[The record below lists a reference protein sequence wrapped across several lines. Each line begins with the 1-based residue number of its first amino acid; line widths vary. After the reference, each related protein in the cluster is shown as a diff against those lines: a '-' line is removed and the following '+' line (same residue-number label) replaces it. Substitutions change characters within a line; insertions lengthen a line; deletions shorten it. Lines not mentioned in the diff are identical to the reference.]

1 MTSPQSTP
9 AAHAASTHRDSGS
22 FLRASVR
29 VPRQVVYRTF
39 PSETV
44 VLNLQTGKYHGLNPT
59 AGAMLA
65 ALERGTCV
73 ADAVALLARDY
84 ERPPAELERDLRELC
99 DALLERGLIELDE
112 PPAG

>member
-1 MTSPQSTP
+1 MASPQPTP
-9 AAHAASTHRDSGS
+9 TSQAASEHRDGAS
-22 FLRASVR
+22 FLRASVQ
-29 VPRQVVYRTF
+29 VPRHVVYRTF

-65 ALERGTCV
+65 ALERGACV
-73 ADAVALLARDY
+73 ADAIALLAGDY
-84 ERPPAELERDLRELC
+84 ERPPAELERDVRELC

-112 PPAG
+112 PLPS

>member
-1 MTSPQSTP
+1 MASPQSTP
-9 AAHAASTHRDSGS
+9 APRAAGAQSDSAS
-22 FLRASVR
+22 FLRASVQ
-29 VPRQVVYRTF
+29 VPRHVVYRTF

-44 VLNLQTGKYHGLNPT
+44 VLNLHTGKYHGLNPT

-65 ALERGTCV
+65 ALERSACV

-84 ERPPAELERDLRELC
+84 ERPPAELERDVRELC

-112 PPAG
+112 RASS

>member
-9 AAHAASTHRDSGS
+9 ASQASSERRDGAS
-22 FLRASVR
+22 FLRASVQ
-29 VPRQVVYRTF
+29 VPRHVVYRTF

-65 ALERGTCV
+65 ALERGACV

-112 PPAG
+112 PSPS